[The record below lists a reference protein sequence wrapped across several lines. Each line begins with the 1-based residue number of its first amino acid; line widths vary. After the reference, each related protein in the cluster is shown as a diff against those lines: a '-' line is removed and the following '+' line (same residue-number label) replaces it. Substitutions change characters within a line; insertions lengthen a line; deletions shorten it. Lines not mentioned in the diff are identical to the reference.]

1 MHSSSVPC
9 PGFLLFTQS
18 FFFFFVLPFQY
29 RKWTALT
36 LSWTDPFG
44 FFWILQ
50 SYLFYLDFF
59 PHYLVADE
67 GSSTIPRP
75 LLRSSSRGRGIKP
88 VTPPSSSFFF
98 FFFSPFLPPVFGP
111 MHGITNQL
119 YSCMVLATVYLCRFW
134 ACHLVM
140 WCSPRTL
147 PWFSPFFYSF
157 FFFFSLL
164 CGRYLD

>member
-18 FFFFFVLPFQY
+18 FFFFFVVLSFQY
-29 RKWTALT
+29 RKWTALM

-44 FFWILQ
+44 FFFN
-50 SYLFYLDFF
+50 STELFVLFWFFF

-75 LLRSSSRGRGIKP
+75 LLRSSWRGRGIKP
-88 VTPPSSSFFF
+88 VTPPSSSSFFF
-98 FFFSPFLPPVFGP
+98 FFPPPFLPPVFGP

-147 PWFSPFFYSF
+147 PWFSPFF
-157 FFFFSLL
+157 FFSLL